1 MTTTPFLTL
10 ERVSWQ
16 LPDGR
21 LLFSDLD
28 ETFDARPT
36 GLVGRNGVGK
46 SVLAQVLAGRLA
58 PTRGRCLRSGPVAWL
73 PQQIDASPSASVAE
87 LAGLGDALAAL
98 HRIEQGSS
106 DPADFEA
113 LDERWQL
120 REQLQ
125 AALERMQLQGVS
137 AETPVRRLS
146 GGQRMRVALA
156 GAFLSDADFLIL
168 DEPTNHL
175 DAPGRQLL
183 RDQLRGWP
191 RGLLVVSHDR
201 ELLGDMQRIVELS
214 SLGLRSHGG
223 NYDFY
228 AARSSE
234 ERRLAA
240 DTLQQRRHERRQG
253 ERMLREQ
260 QEQRER
266 RAARGNREAAH
277 ANQAPILLGRQKQ
290 RAQASAGKA
299 LLQRQQQR
307 EQLQEQV
314 RQAAAQVD
322 AAAPVVLLPAA
333 AAGAAPA
340 KVAALQDVVLPFVEG
355 ALARIDLLLGR
366 GERLALTGRNG
377 SGKSVLLQ
385 LLAGRL
391 APRHGTVQVNV
402 AHAWLDQHLSL
413 PVPRGTAVEQLRH
426 ANPGMAEPEL
436 RTRLALLGLAAGH
449 ADAPVAALS
458 GGERMKLALAC
469 AVYAQPPAQLLLLDE
484 PANHLDLEAT
494 QALEALLRQWPGTL
508 LVAAHDEAFLRGIGI
523 SGRLHA
529 GAGGW
534 CRLPP

>member
-36 GLVGRNGVGK
+36 ALVGRNGVGK
-46 SVLAQVLAGRLA
+46 SVLAQLLAGRLA
-58 PTRGRCLRSGPVAWL
+58 PTHGRCLRSGPAAWL
-73 PQQIDASPSASVAE
+73 PQQIDASPIDTVAD

-106 DPADFEA
+106 DVADFEA
-113 LDERWQL
+113 LGERWQL
-120 REQLQ
+120 REHLQ
-125 AALERMQLQGVS
+125 AELERMQLHGVS
-137 AETPVRRLS
+137 AETPVHRLS

-156 GAFLSDADFLIL
+156 GAFLSEADFLVL
-168 DEPTNHL
+168 DEPSNHL
-175 DAPGRQLL
+175 DAQGRQLL
-183 RDQLRGWP
+183 RDQLRRWP

-201 ELLGDMQRIVELS
+201 ALLGDMQRIVELS

-228 AARSSE
+228 AARRSE

-240 DTLQQRRHERRQG
+240 EILQQRRHERRQG
-253 ERMLREQ
+253 EQALREQ

-266 RAARGNREAAH
+266 RTARGNRQAAH

-299 LLQRQQQR
+299 DLQQQQQR
-307 EQLQEQV
+307 ERLDDQV
-314 RQAAAQVD
+314 RQAAAEVE
-322 AAAPVVLLPAA
+322 AAAAVVLLPV
-333 AAGAAPA
+333 AGTGGAPERMA
-340 KVAALQDVVLPFVEG
+340 VMEDVVLPFVDG
-355 ALARIDLLLGR
+355 PLARVDLLLRR

-377 SGKSVLLQ
+377 SGKSVLLKV
-385 LLAGRL
+385 LAGRMPPL
-391 APRHGTVQVNV
+391 SGTVQVN
-402 AHAWLDQHLSL
+402 APHAWLDQHLAL
-413 PVPRGTAVEQLRH
+413 PVPEAPAMEQLRD
-426 ANPGMAEPEL
+426 ANPSMADAEL
-436 RTRLALLGLAAGH
+436 RTRLALLGLDAGN
-449 ADAPVAALS
+449 AQQPVEALS

-469 AVYAQPPAQLLLLDE
+469 ALYAHPPAQLLLLDE
-484 PANHLDLEAT
+484 PANHLDLDSM
-494 QALEALLRQWPGTL
+494 QALEAMLRDWSGTL

-523 SGRLHA
+523 TGRLHA
-529 GAGGW
+529 DAEGW
-534 CRLPP
+534 RRLPL